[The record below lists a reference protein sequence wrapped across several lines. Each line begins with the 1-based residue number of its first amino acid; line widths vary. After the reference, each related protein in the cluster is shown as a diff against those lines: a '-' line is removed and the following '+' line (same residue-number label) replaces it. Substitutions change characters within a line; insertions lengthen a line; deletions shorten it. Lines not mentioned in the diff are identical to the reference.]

1 MSIATVKYQLIFLIV
16 LPWFHIHC
24 SLLAIGLVVTVVIA
38 IVRIIVITVHNFR
51 LHKYSSSCSSCSD
64 ECYLNYYI
72 YTYPLRDCRSE
83 VRPGTAALTVSL
95 ASPPWTG
102 WLSNQL
108 GMISTMGCY
117 DIIWLWYIM
126 IINNAI
132 YPDISY
138 LLMMIYFNNPT
149 LWYIMIINN
158 PICNNP
164 IKSHLKLLY
173 LYSGKS
179 GIIYAVCTVIK
190 WYVWSWNLIYGIIM
204 IEWSANKLLL
214 LFMG

>member
-1 MSIATVKYQLIFLIV
+1 MNVIWITISTHIRYGIAAQRSAPEPPHSQSRWRHHLGRGGYRTSWGWYQQWDV
-16 LPWFHIHC
+16 
-24 SLLAIGLVVTVVIA
+24 
-38 IVRIIVITVHNFR
+38 
-51 LHKYSSSCSSCSD
+51 
-64 ECYLNYYI
+64 
-72 YTYPLRDCRSE
+72 
-83 VRPGTAALTVSL
+83 
-95 ASPPWTG
+95 
-102 WLSNQL
+102 
-108 GMISTMGCY
+108 MISSGY
-117 DIIWLWYIM
+117 DTLWLLIMPYILIYHICWWWFISIIPHY
-126 IINNAI
+126 
-132 YPDISY
+132 D
-138 LLMMIYFNNPT
+138 T

-164 IKSHLKLLY
+164 IISRLKLLY

>member
-1 MSIATVKYQLIFLIV
+1 
-16 LPWFHIHC
+16 
-24 SLLAIGLVVTVVIA
+24 
-38 IVRIIVITVHNFR
+38 
-51 LHKYSSSCSSCSD
+51 
-64 ECYLNYYI
+64 
-72 YTYPLRDCRSE
+72 
-83 VRPGTAALTVSL
+83 
-95 ASPPWTG
+95 
-102 WLSNQL
+102 
-108 GMISTMGCY
+108 
-117 DIIWLWYIM
+117 M

>member
-1 MSIATVKYQLIFLIV
+1 MLFELLYL
-16 LPWFHIHC
+16 HI
-24 SLLAIGLVVTVVIA
+24 SVTGL
-38 IVRIIVITVHNFR
+38 
-51 LHKYSSSCSSCSD
+51 
-64 ECYLNYYI
+64 
-72 YTYPLRDCRSE
+72 PLRGPPRN
-83 VRPGTAALTVSL
+83 RRTHSL
-95 ASPPWTG
+95 AGVTTLDGVAIEPAG
-102 WLSNQL
+102 DDINN
-108 GMISTMGCY
+108 GMISSGY
-117 DIIWLWYIM
+117 DTLWLLIIPYILIYHICWWWFIS
-126 IINNAI
+126 IIPH
-132 YPDISY
+132 YD
-138 LLMMIYFNNPT
+138 T